1 MANNTTGFTELS
13 KLLAI
18 PGKVY
23 ALHGSTSGI
32 PSGRRSGIVGGGHRL
47 LADVD
52 AITRVLLISSVML
65 VMIGKFSIAPSKQWL
80 TELALNTMAF
90 RTR

>member
-1 MANNTTGFTELS
+1 MANNTTDSPELS

-23 ALHGSTSGI
+23 ALHDQRSGI
-32 PSGRRSGIVGGGHRL
+32 PSGRRSGIVGGGHRCWL
-47 LADVD
+47 DVD

-65 VMIGKFSIAPSKQWL
+65 V
-80 TELALNTMAF
+80 
-90 RTR
+90 